1 MAAPLATKIIITV
14 ASQKAMKGL
23 AAFGRGLKSV
33 TSSIFS
39 MRTALVGLAG
49 AAGFGFLVK
58 RSLNATD
65 ALAKTASKI
74 GTTTEALSK
83 LQYAAQIT
91 GVEQNTLNMA
101 LQRFTRRA
109 AEAAK
114 GTGEAKGAL
123 RELGVDA
130 NKLQK
135 IPLDQ
140 QMAVLAD
147 AFGNVKTES
156 DKLRLAFKLFDSEG
170 AALVNTL
177 ALGRDG
183 LEDLFGRAKALGLVM
198 SADAAAGVEKANDA
212 LTDMFAVARGLFS
225 QFTAALA
232 PAIETIANKMT
243 DFATKTADAEGGIEK
258 FAQNMAKA
266 FLQSVKAVV
275 SAMQTVLGAV
285 DNTINAITEK
295 VNSVRIS
302 VLEEQAQYAKRNAAL
317 FAEAYKVIAGGGSLS
332 GQQSLKLFLKGV
344 GTDLESLRQAYVAAA
359 GDAEM
364 AMSDIMLLQDG
375 SSPLNIS
382 GMLDFDAAFANIDE
396 LIEAIGKIPAKV
408 ANIKQP
414 VTDSVNNM
422 AEGFKKWSDTLP
434 SVDQALQDLTKTSLD
449 GLTQAMT
456 DGITG
461 AKSFA
466 DAFRNMASQV
476 VNSLI
481 KMFIQYK
488 IVEPLFQTLFG
499 SSPAGGSS
507 TPTGSMST
515 MNNASMTAGGFGNA
529 SSGMFTPRAI
539 GGSVQAGQPYMVG
552 ERGMEM
558 FVPNQSGAIVP
569 NNRLAGSGVV
579 INQSINISTGVAQT
593 VRAEITGLMP
603 QITEAT
609 KSAVADAR
617 MRGGSYSQALMGG

>member
-1 MAAPLATKIIITV
+1 MALQTKIV
-14 ASQKAMKGL
+14 LSVVSRKAMQGLGLFWRTLKG
-23 AAFGRGLKSV
+23 V
-33 TSSIFS
+33 TGTIFS
-39 MRTALVGLAG
+39 MRSALVALGG
-49 AAGFGFLVK
+49 AAGFGFLTK

-101 LQRFTRRA
+101 MQRFTRRA
-109 AEAAK
+109 AEAAQ

-130 NKLQK
+130 NKLQR
-135 IPLDQ
+135 IPLDE

-183 LEDLFGRAKALGLVM
+183 LDELFGRAQALGLVM

-212 LTDMFAVARGLFS
+212 LTDMFAVARGLFN

-232 PAIETIANKMT
+232 PAIELIANKMT
-243 DFATKTADAEGGIEK
+243 DFATEAADAEGGITK

-266 FLQSVKAVV
+266 FLRSVKAVV
-275 SAMQTVLGAV
+275 SAMQTVLESV

-295 VNSVRIS
+295 VNSVRIN

-332 GQQSLKLFLKGV
+332 GQQNLKLFLKGV

-364 AMSDIMLLQDG
+364 AMSDIMLLQSDA
-375 SSPLNIS
+375 SQLNLA
-382 GMLDFDAAFANIDE
+382 GMLNFDGAFANIDE
-396 LIEAIGKIPAKV
+396 LIESIGKIPAKV
-408 ANIKQP
+408 QNIEEP
-414 VTDSVNNM
+414 VTNAVNNM
-422 AEGFKKWSDTLP
+422 AAGFKSWRDALP
-434 SVDQALQDLTKTSLD
+434 TVDEALQDLTENSMN

-456 DGITG
+456 DGISG
-461 AKSFA
+461 AKSFS
-466 DAFRNMASQV
+466 DAFSNMAASV

-481 KMFIQYK
+481 KMFVQYK
-488 IVEPLFQTLFG
+488 IVEPLFNFLFNG
-499 SSPAGGSS
+499 GMGGGGGS
-507 TPTGSMST
+507 TPVAGSMST
-515 MNNASMTAGGFGNA
+515 MNNSSVTAGGFGNG
-529 SSGMFTPRAI
+529 SSGFFTPRAI

-569 NNRLAGSGVV
+569 NNRLAGGGVT